1 MHKAAYFIIIY
12 LLLLQSCIS
21 SKPSK
26 NGGVIS
32 NPISIELK
40 NEIQII
46 DLNKSKG
53 VIFPKEYEVKFNRER
68 LKNRYTPT
76 VEEIRDAEIEIQKQY
91 LDSDR
96 RFNHNQVYNRT
107 EEIYGNQTIN
117 KKQTF
122 ENLMKPA
129 LKEARRSQ
137 EFDRQYIGF
146 IEDGKKILLIQFLDF
161 STDPE
166 DLKNHLTSEFI
177 SGWHGWFET
186 NTRLKEYNTK
196 SKRLNSFGWSH
207 LK

>member
-1 MHKAAYFIIIY
+1 MQKAAYFIITY

-21 SKPSK
+21 SKSSQ

-46 DLNKSKG
+46 DLSKSKG
-53 VIFPKEYEVKFNRER
+53 VIFPKEYEVKFNKER

-76 VEEIRDAEIEIQKQY
+76 AEEIKDAEIEIQKQY
-91 LDSDR
+91 LESDR
-96 RFNHNQVYNRT
+96 RFNHYQVYKRT
-107 EEIYGNQTIN
+107 EEIYGNQKIN
-117 KKQTF
+117 KKRTF

-129 LKEARRSQ
+129 LKEARRSH

-146 IEDGKKILLIQFLDF
+146 IEDGKKFILVQFLDF
-161 STDPE
+161 SSDPE
-166 DLKNHLTSEFI
+166 GLKSHLTSEFI

-186 NTRLKEYNTK
+186 NTRLKEYNLNT
-196 SKRLNSFGWSH
+196 KRLNSFGWSQ
-207 LK
+207 L